1 MDSSESAST
10 TTRFKKPKA
19 VYDRLELLLIF
30 LIVLVALL
38 VRTIHL
44 DGMEFKGDEAFN
56 LMKARELAELQ
67 SFPLRSGTSSTGIP
81 EPPIF
86 MYLLSIPLVFSDDA
100 VFVTGYIALINVFGV
115 VLCFVLV
122 RRFVSRSA
130 AMIAAALY
138 AVSPWQVLFSRK
150 IWTQNLLTPFVL
162 LFLLLLFESVYRKRP
177 NLIIFAL
184 GLLAI
189 ILQLHLSAIY
199 LVPFTFLFLIWHR
212 KNISLQYIC
221 IGIALAS
228 LLFVPYIIDIIYSDF
243 EAIRIAFDQASKPFV
258 LRPEGIKLPFQ
269 LVTTNGFEYSLGTSY
284 EDFARNAPRLAA
296 LDYSMMVLCVIGL
309 GIALF
314 NRSSAVRAL
323 ALYTFIS
330 LVFFVLLNKT
340 ELYAHYFN
348 SLLPVLF
355 ILCALPIAAIFSK
368 GTSLWKW
375 LSVFGFTA
383 ILVYQLSFTISFLGF
398 INRTDCIWGDYGP
411 PYRARVES
419 VRGAIRDIKSSGD
432 HLDFDTIHERS
443 RFCEKWDQL
452 ATQYVIEKLEDN
464 HNGYR

>member
-1 MDSSESAST
+1 MDPYDSAST
-10 TTRFKKPKA
+10 TTGLIKPET
-19 VYDRLELLLIF
+19 VYDRLELPIIF

-122 RRFVSRSA
+122 RRFVSRRA
-130 AMIAAALY
+130 AIIAAALY

-150 IWTQNLLTPFVL
+150 IWTQNLLPPFIL

-212 KNISLQYIC
+212 QNISLRYIC
-221 IGIALAS
+221 IGIALAL

-243 EAIRIAFDQASKPFV
+243 EAIRTAFDQASKPFV
-258 LRPEGIKLPFQ
+258 FRPEGIKLPLQ

-284 EDFARNAPRLAA
+284 EDFTRTVPRLAA
-296 LDYSMMVLCVIGL
+296 LDYLMMLLCVIGL

-348 SLLPVLF
+348 SLLPVLL
-355 ILCALPIAAIFSK
+355 ILCALPVAAIFSK

-375 LSVFGFTA
+375 LSAFGFTA
-383 ILVYQLSFTISFLGF
+383 ILVYHLSFTISFLGF

-419 VRGAIRDIKSSGD
+419 VRGAIRDIESSGD
-432 HLDFDTIHERS
+432 HLDFDTIHESS
-443 RFCEKWDQL
+443 RFCVKWDQL
-452 ATQYVIEKLEDN
+452 ATQYVIEMLEDN
-464 HNGYR
+464 HNSIR

>member
-1 MDSSESAST
+1 MDSSESTST
-10 TTRFKKPKA
+10 TTGFKKPKA
-19 VYDRLELLLIF
+19 VYDRLELPMIF

-38 VRTIHL
+38 LRTIHL
-44 DGMEFKGDEAFN
+44 DRMEFKGDEAFN
-56 LMKARELAELQ
+56 LMKAREIAELQ
-67 SFPLRSGTSSTGIP
+67 SFPLRSATSSTGIP

-100 VFVTGYIALINVFGV
+100 VFVTGYIALINVLGV

-130 AMIAAALY
+130 ALVAAALY

-150 IWTQNLLTPFVL
+150 IWTQNLFPSFVL

-177 NLIIFAL
+177 HLIIFAL

-189 ILQLHLSAIY
+189 IIQLHLSAIY
-199 LVPFTFLFLIWHR
+199 LVPFTFLFFIWHR
-212 KNISLQYIC
+212 QNISLRYIGF
-221 IGIALAS
+221 GIALAS
-228 LLFVPYIIDIIYSDF
+228 LLFLPYIIDIIYSNF

-258 LRPEGIKLPFQ
+258 LRPRGITLPFQ

-284 EDFARNAPRLAA
+284 EEFSRNAPRLAA
-296 LDYSMMVLCVIGL
+296 LDYSMMVLCIIGL

-330 LVFFVLLNKT
+330 LGFFVLNKT

-355 ILCALPIAAIFSK
+355 ILCALPVAAIFSK
-368 GTSLWKW
+368 GISLWKW
-375 LSVFGFTA
+375 LTAFGFA
-383 ILVYQLSFTISFLGF
+383 ALLVYQLSFTISFLGF
-398 INRTDCIWGDYGP
+398 IDRTDCIWGDYGP

-419 VRGAIRDIKSSGD
+419 VRSAIRDIKSSGN
-432 HLDFDTIHERS
+432 HLDFGTIHERS
-443 RFCEKWDQL
+443 HFCVKWDQL
-452 ATQYVIEKLEDN
+452 ATQYVIEKLEDTQS
-464 HNGYR
+464 GYR